1 MFINTYINIKTIMDS
16 IVTKKI
22 LKRRLETKVSRK
34 EAEEAVKT
42 LIKWAGDNPN
52 REGLKETPKR
62 VINAYEEFF
71 SGYHESPEEIFQNI

>member
-22 LKRRLETKVSRK
+22 LKDALKQKVSRK

-42 LIKWAGDNPN
+42 LIKWAGDDLT
-52 REGLKETPKR
+52 EK
-62 VINAYEEFF
+62 A
-71 SGYHESPEEIFQNI
+71 